1 MTEAAQLSFTA
12 PIAVQ
17 SIDESQYD
25 AQLSKKLT
33 QLRSSLNELNSLA
46 GAMPD
51 IEVHESAKK
60 HSVLGAP
67 CSIRIHSF
75 PVGSELMNDLMVAVL
90 AEANTSPIIR
100 ERLFQVNFHTAL
112 SGDCMVT
119 LVYHKQLDD
128 VWKEAALSLRAKL
141 GKLPATLG
149 HTPQIIGRSRK
160 QKVMLDRDWV
170 VERLQ
175 VNDKEYAYRQ
185 VEGSF
190 SQPNAGVCQHMLAW
204 AQKVTTPGAYPEASS
219 APSLLGQTAK
229 APATRPPPTRATA
242 AAPGDTTHT
251 SQQGQP
257 AAASALQASSPTGV
271 VDTVA
276 DLGNQPEAVAGAAQG
291 CGSPAR
297 DLLEL
302 YCGNGNFSIPLAQN
316 FRRVVATELSKT
328 SVEAAQHNITLN
340 GVRNMF
346 VARMSSEEF
355 SEAWRTRARKQ
366 RLAGLGDWDSL
377 ALHTVL
383 VDPPRAGLDPE
394 TVQMVSQFQRI
405 VYISCNPETLIA
417 NLKELL
423 KTHRMLSLAAF
434 DQFPYTHHLECGVYL
449 EKKN

>member
-17 SIDESQYD
+17 SIDETQYD

-33 QLRSSLNELNSLA
+33 QLRLSLNELNSLA

-60 HSVLGAP
+60 HYRMRAEFTVWGTGKAA
-67 CSIRIHSF
+67 SIPDTTPDVHFIMYES
-75 PVGSELMNDLMVAVL
+75 GSKVKPPPRELMNDLMGAVL

-128 VWKEAALSLRAKL
+128 VWKEAALNLRAKL

-175 VNDKEYAYRQ
+175 VNDQEFAYRQ

-204 AQKVTTPGAYPEASS
+204 AQKVTTPGAFPE
-219 APSLLGQTAK
+219 PSPAHSPLGQTAK
-229 APATRPPPTRATA
+229 APATRPAPTWATA
-242 AAPGDTTHT
+242 AAPGD
-251 SQQGQP
+251 SEDMQSEP
-257 AAASALQASSPTGV
+257 AAA
-271 VDTVA
+271 
-276 DLGNQPEAVAGAAQG
+276 
-291 CGSPAR
+291 
-297 DLLEL
+297 
-302 YCGNGNFSIPLAQN
+302 
-316 FRRVVATELSKT
+316 
-328 SVEAAQHNITLN
+328 
-340 GVRNMF
+340 
-346 VARMSSEEF
+346 
-355 SEAWRTRARKQ
+355 
-366 RLAGLGDWDSL
+366 
-377 ALHTVL
+377 
-383 VDPPRAGLDPE
+383 
-394 TVQMVSQFQRI
+394 
-405 VYISCNPETLIA
+405 
-417 NLKELL
+417 
-423 KTHRMLSLAAF
+423 
-434 DQFPYTHHLECGVYL
+434 
-449 EKKN
+449 